1 MPWTKLAADQSTCR
15 FDETCM
21 DANTGRIISYG
32 EAIRE
37 AIQQSMELD
46 SHVLVLGEGI
56 DAAGFLYDTTAGLS
70 ERYGSRRV
78 IETPIAEAAMTGVV
92 TGAAVAGLR
101 PVLMHMR
108 NDFLLVSADQI
119 VNHIA
124 HWQKIFPCPNGLP
137 IVLRAIVARGWGSG
151 AQHSQSFHAMFA
163 GLDGLKVVMPFTPYD
178 VKGMFLSAVASPD
191 PVLFLEHR
199 WLYGDKAV
207 VPTEPYLVSLDSAA
221 IRTAG
226 GDLTIIGM
234 SLTNRDVQKA
244 VETLQKEQGIFAE
257 WIDLRSIHP
266 LDTKSIFQSV
276 NKTGR
281 LLIVENGPI
290 TMGIGA
296 EISALVAEQ
305 CWTCLKAPVKRIGW
319 KGSTVPSGTKLEEQ
333 FYPGFREI
341 IDEGKRLVNYGK

>member
-1 MPWTKLAADQSTCR
+1 MPWTKLAADQSACR
-15 FDETCM
+15 LDETCQ
-21 DANTGRIISYG
+21 DAGAGRMISYG

-46 SHVLVLGEGI
+46 PQVLVLGEGI

-70 ERYGSRRV
+70 ERYGTRRV

-137 IVLRAIVARGWGSG
+137 LVLRAIVARGWGSG

-163 GLDGLKVVMPFTPYD
+163 GLDGLRVVMPFTPYD

-207 VPTEPYLVSLDSAA
+207 VPSEPYLVPLDSATVRA
-221 IRTAG
+221 IG
-226 GDLTIIGM
+226 SDITIVGM
-234 SLTNRDVQKA
+234 SLSNRDVQKA
-244 VETLQKEQGIFAE
+244 VETLRQEHAISAE
-257 WIDLRSIHP
+257 WIDLRSIQP
-266 LDTKSIFQSV
+266 LDMKSIIESV
-276 NKTGR
+276 QKTGR
-281 LLIVENGPI
+281 LLIAENGPV

-296 EISALVAEQ
+296 EISAAVTEQ
-305 CWTCLKAPVKRIGW
+305 CWTCLKSPVKRIGW
-319 KGSTVPSGTKLEEQ
+319 KGSTVPAGTKLEEQ
-333 FYPGFREI
+333 FYPGVREI
-341 IDEGKRLVNYGK
+341 IDEVKRIATYGK